1 MAKNS
6 RKSRQSRKKEKSRA
20 AGAKLEHN
28 HIINKRVME
37 GSIAKKK
44 DKIHTGRQTDRHT
57 YTYTN
62 TQARTHTGH
71 SLEQEMEM
79 EAERATR

>member
-20 AGAKLEHN
+20 AGAKLKHN

-37 GSIAKKK
+37 GSIAKKRTK
-44 DKIHTGRQTDRHT
+44 HTLADRQTDTH
-57 YTYTN
+57 TYTN

-79 EAERATR
+79 EVERATR